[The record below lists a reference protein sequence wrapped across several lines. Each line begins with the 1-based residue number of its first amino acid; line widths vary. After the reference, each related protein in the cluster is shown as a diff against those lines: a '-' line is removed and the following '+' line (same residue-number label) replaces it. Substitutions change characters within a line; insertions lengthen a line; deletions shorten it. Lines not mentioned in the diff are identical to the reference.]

1 MYLSYTKFAGAF
13 ALLSAVMADPHGSCT
28 CHNGDSYNWR
38 MTTVAC
44 AEYNANEYP
53 WGGTSYDTPSGRCYS
68 KEGGYIEGDPWE
80 FACKT
85 IATRGFQC
93 ADGRGTCFADPD
105 TVAGWCD

>member
-1 MYLSYTKFAGAF
+1 MHLSYTKFAAAF
-13 ALLSAVMADPHGSCT
+13 ALLSAVCT

-44 AEYNANEYP
+44 TEYNANEYP

-68 KEGGYIEGDPWE
+68 EEGGYIEGDPWE

-85 IATRGFQC
+85 IATKGFQC
-93 ADGRGTCFADPD
+93 ADGRGTCFADPEQ
-105 TVAGWCD
+105 VVGWCD